1 MHGNLTLL
9 CSYYFACLEP
19 DLTID
24 TTAHIDPS
32 FLTIFLQDNIS
43 GLQVHHQNQWIDVLY
58 IGCSYGKYKGLY
70 AGKILFL
77 DVDLHTYPLCTF
89 FIIVFIFIGPIT
101 YMVFNKC

>member
-24 TTAHIDPS
+24 TTDHIDPS
-32 FLTIFLQDNIS
+32 FLTILLQDDIS
-43 GLQVHHQNQWIDVLY
+43 GLQVHHQNQWIDVPY
-58 IGCSYGKYKGLY
+58 IGCSYGKYTGLY

-77 DVDLHTYPLCTF
+77 
-89 FIIVFIFIGPIT
+89 
-101 YMVFNKC
+101 